1 LIDEELRLATIR
13 QFELHLLRFL
23 AHPYRDDFTT
33 VGFLLIESNAEF
45 ADMRFTR
52 SWKML
57 QCLAPNMELEWFEM
71 VESEIRQRLRSFRRR
86 EDLLELVDERFGSM
100 ISVAPTKGVTT
111 SHPEEEMELLNL
123 MYLMPVPAGQSDQRR
138 VGRVAIVNTIKDAF
152 TKAGVMELI
161 QKDVDV
167 KKYTAPGDPFRFD
180 FGYEVKGVLKL
191 FHAVS
196 VAVNVESALAVL
208 YRFSFLE
215 TVLGRESRVTSL
227 TLVVDEGNAS
237 QDEKTEFAI
246 GMMKQHRSVR
256 VTPMDEIAQIAYE
269 VRRDA
274 TSLRTNR
281 SESDSQCA

>member
-1 LIDEELRLATIR
+1 MATLG

-23 AHPYRDDFTT
+23 PHPYRDDSVT
-33 VGFLLIESNAEF
+33 VGFLLIERNAEF

-71 VESEIRQRLRSFRRR
+71 VETEIRQRLRSFRRR
-86 EDLLELVDERFGSM
+86 KELLELVDERFGSM

-111 SHPEEEMELLNL
+111 SHPEKEMELLNL
-123 MYLMPVPAGQSDQRR
+123 MYLTPVPAGQLVQKR
-138 VGRVAIVNTIKDAF
+138 VGRVAIVNTMKDAF

-167 KKYTAPGDPFRFD
+167 EKYTAPGDPFRFD

-196 VAVNVESALAVL
+196 IAVNVESALAVL

-215 TVLGRESRVTSL
+215 TGLGRESLLTSL
-227 TLVVDEGNAS
+227 TLVVDAENAL

-246 GMMKQHRSVR
+246 GMIKQQRSVR

-274 TSLRTNR
+274 RDLR
-281 SESDSQCA
+281 SGDPQCA

>member
-1 LIDEELRLATIR
+1 LATLG

-23 AHPYRDDFTT
+23 PHPYRDDSVT
-33 VGFLLIESNAEF
+33 VGFLLIERNAKF

-52 SWKML
+52 NWKML
-57 QCLAPNMELEWFEM
+57 QCLAPNIELEWFEM
-71 VESEIRQRLRSFRRR
+71 VESEIRQRLSSLRGRK
-86 EDLLELVDERFGSM
+86 ELLELVDERFGSM

-123 MYLMPVPAGQSDQRR
+123 MYLTPVPAGQPTQQR
-138 VGRVAIVNTIKDAF
+138 VGRVAIVNTLKDAF
-152 TKAGVMELI
+152 TKAGVIELI

-167 KKYTAPGDPFRFD
+167 KKYTTPGDPFRFD

-196 VAVNVESALAVL
+196 IAVNVESALAVL

-215 TVLGRESRVTSL
+215 TSLGRESLVTSL
-227 TLVVDEGNAS
+227 TLVVDEGNAL

-246 GMMKQHRSVR
+246 GMMKQQRSVR

-274 TSLRTNR
+274 RDLR
-281 SESDSQCA
+281 SGDPQCA